1 MNKYFK
7 IKKMLMLSLMIVLVF
22 FIFRD
27 LKELIAFYKFDIN
40 ASDLTADGRMLR
52 NKFHASY
59 YDPAILYSS
68 LIKYILLILP
78 MIISISLYFYSKIKN
93 KCLKHLIGKNKDI
106 GRVIFLLKIKLSIL
120 AVIYINIVIG
130 GYTIVS
136 FILTGFKIRQGAN
149 FNNIFLETNIF
160 SFINGSF
167 PKYLVLYIIGIS
179 TFIFFLTMLLLTITD
194 YGYNYIHVILGYIL
208 LTYVVNDFFIMYI
221 SQNVS
226 PLGSLFWL
234 GGRARNITTF
244 ISYIYMILIYLSLRF
259 TKRKE
264 F

>member
-1 MNKYFK
+1 M
-7 IKKMLMLSLMIVLVF
+7 
-22 FIFRD
+22 
-27 LKELIAFYKFDIN
+27 
-40 ASDLTADGRMLR
+40 
-52 NKFHASY
+52 
-59 YDPAILYSS
+59 
-68 LIKYILLILP
+68 
-78 MIISISLYFYSKIKN
+78 
-93 KCLKHLIGKNKDI
+93 
-106 GRVIFLLKIKLSIL
+106 SIL
-120 AVIYINIVIG
+120 AVIYINIVVG

-149 FNNIFLETNIF
+149 FNNIFLDTNIF

-167 PKYLVLYIIGIS
+167 PRYLVLYIIGIS
-179 TFIFFLTMLLLTITD
+179 TFIFFLTILLLTITD

-208 LTYVVNDFFIMYI
+208 LTYVVNDFFIVYV
-221 SQNVS
+221 SQNLS

>member
-7 IKKMLMLSLMIVLVF
+7 IKKILMLSLIIVLVF

-40 ASDLTADGRMLR
+40 APDLTADGRILR

-106 GRVIFLLKIKLSIL
+106 GREIFLLKIKLSIL
-120 AVIYINIVIG
+120 PVIYINIVIG

-149 FNNIFLETNIF
+149 FNNIFL
-160 SFINGSF
+160 
-167 PKYLVLYIIGIS
+167 
-179 TFIFFLTMLLLTITD
+179 
-194 YGYNYIHVILGYIL
+194 
-208 LTYVVNDFFIMYI
+208 
-221 SQNVS
+221 
-226 PLGSLFWL
+226 
-234 GGRARNITTF
+234 
-244 ISYIYMILIYLSLRF
+244 
-259 TKRKE
+259 
-264 F
+264 

>member
-1 MNKYFK
+1 MILKIKGWGYIWRLNMNKYFK
-7 IKKMLMLSLMIVLVF
+7 IKKILMLSLIIVLVF

-40 ASDLTADGRMLR
+40 APDLTADGRMLR

-59 YDPAILYSS
+59 YDPAILYS
-68 LIKYILLILP
+68 
-78 MIISISLYFYSKIKN
+78 
-93 KCLKHLIGKNKDI
+93 
-106 GRVIFLLKIKLSIL
+106 
-120 AVIYINIVIG
+120 
-130 GYTIVS
+130 
-136 FILTGFKIRQGAN
+136 KIRQGAN

-221 SQNVS
+221 SQNLS

-234 GGRARNITTF
+234 GGRARNVTTF